1 MGNRWAWV
9 GGEDERVAD
18 GGGNRGDGNRG
29 DGAGVMGPDR
39 RQSGAKAWGW
49 GLGPKGSRGLGELV
63 CQRVIQTQFFDEVGD
78 GDALD

>member
-1 MGNRWAWV
+1 MGTA
-9 GGEDERVAD
+9 GMG
-18 GGGNRGDGNRG
+18 RGRC
-29 DGAGVMGPDR
+29 GPDR